1 MSIKVC
7 KDVKII
13 CNTAKLILLT
23 GIKYGE
29 DYSSAGYEESSDPVK
44 VCKYGF
50 SPKQEHTGQIVADH
64 F

>member
-1 MSIKVC
+1 MFFKVC

-29 DYSSAGYEESSDPVK
+29 NYSSAGYEESSNPVK

-50 SPKQEHTGQIVADH
+50 SPQQEHSGRIVAGH